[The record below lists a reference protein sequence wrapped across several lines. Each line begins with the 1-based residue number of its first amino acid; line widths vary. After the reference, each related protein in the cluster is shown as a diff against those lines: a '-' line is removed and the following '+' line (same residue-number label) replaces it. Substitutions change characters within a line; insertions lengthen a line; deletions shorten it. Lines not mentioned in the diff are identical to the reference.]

1 MKVISATEVRSNFQ
15 DIVDTVHY
23 TKEPMLISKRGRPWV
38 IVQPLTEEDI
48 EHQGVIT
55 KDNKR
60 KKNLR
65 KK

>member
-1 MKVISATEVRSNFQ
+1 MKVISATEVRTNFQ

-38 IVQPLTEEDI
+38 IIQPLKEGDV
-48 EHQGVIT
+48 EHQNVIT

-60 KKNLR
+60 EKKPS
-65 KK
+65 

>member
-38 IVQPLTEEDI
+38 IVQPLKDSDV

-55 KDNKR
+55 KDSKR